1 MFELDLPEIR
11 GRRCWESPYGWLV
24 TCGIDLEILLFNP
37 LSRASLPL
45 PSLRTF
51 PSYDKEHWTDR
62 PPEDY
67 CKYYIRKLILTSSP
81 EASESDCIVVAIYS
95 CVSLA
100 LARPGDKIW
109 TPIVGN
115 IQVVDAIYFRGNLYF
130 SRSNGEICV
139 CEDLYGSHPKAV
151 QFSPSPPHDFDRQYI
166 FDLAGNLCVVARGI
180 IPFVYDDGDDDDDDD
195 DDKQYLRT
203 VEFKIFKLDMHT
215 KSWEEIFSLDDHSLF
230 LRNCSTFAVD
240 GYSGCKPNC
249 IYFTDDIFEYYETKT
264 GNTDTGI
271 YDCRNIKLD
280 IRKRYYENEDI
291 DEYVE
296 GLVEDFPNPED
307 MQHLLLSPFFQHLW
321 IIPYSC

>member
-1 MFELDLPEIR
+1 MVRFV
-11 GRRCWESPYGWLV
+11 CV
-24 TCGIDLEILLFNP
+24 
-37 LSRASLPL
+37 
-45 PSLRTF
+45 
-51 PSYDKEHWTDR
+51 K
-62 PPEDY
+62 
-67 CKYYIRKLILTSSP
+67 
-81 EASESDCIVVAIYS
+81 IYM
-95 CVSLA
+95 A
-100 LARPGDKIW
+100 H
-109 TPIVGN
+109 
-115 IQVVDAIYFRGNLYF
+115 IQI
-130 SRSNGEICV
+130 
-139 CEDLYGSHPKAV
+139 PKAV

-271 YDCRNIKLD
+271 YDCRNIKLN

>member
-115 IQVVDAIYFRGNLYF
+115 IQVVDAIYFR
-130 SRSNGEICV
+130 
-139 CEDLYGSHPKAV
+139 V
-151 QFSPSPPHDFDRQYI
+151 QFSPSHPHDFDRQYI

-230 LRNCSTFAVD
+230 LGNCSTFAVD

-280 IRKRYYENEDI
+280 IRKRYYEIEDI

>member
-1 MFELDLPEIR
+1 MKEISKSSVPDWANITNDVLR
-11 GRRCWESPYGWLV
+11 SIADKSGSVKDVVRMSVACRSWQ
-24 TCGIDLEILLFNP
+24 
-37 LSRASLPL
+37 ASLVDKKIN
-45 PSLRTF
+45 F
-51 PSYDKEHWTDR
+51 PVCLKLAETEDSDKRCFYT
-62 PPEDY
+62 
-67 CKYYIRKLILTSSP
+67 
-81 EASESDCIVVAIYS
+81 
-95 CVSLA
+95 

-115 IQVVDAIYFRGNLYF
+115 IQVVDAIYFR
-130 SRSNGEICV
+130 
-139 CEDLYGSHPKAV
+139 V
-151 QFSPSPPHDFDRQYI
+151 QFSPSHPHDFDRQYI

-230 LRNCSTFAVD
+230 LGNCSTFAVD

-280 IRKRYYENEDI
+280 IRKRYYEIEDI